1 MCIVLLSVVVLVP
14 ISIPL
19 YTLDINL
26 FNCALWKKVSGALL
40 QSELLAFVETL
51 F

>member
-1 MCIVLLSVVVLVP
+1 MWIVLLSVVVLVP

-19 YTLDINL
+19 CMLNINL

-40 QSELLAFVETL
+40 QSELLAFVEI
-51 F
+51 FF